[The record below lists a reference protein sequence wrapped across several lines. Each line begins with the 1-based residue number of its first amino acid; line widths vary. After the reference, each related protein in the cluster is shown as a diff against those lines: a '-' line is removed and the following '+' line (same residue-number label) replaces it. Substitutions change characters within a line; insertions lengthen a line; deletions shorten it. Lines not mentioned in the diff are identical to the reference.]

1 MLGCR
6 RKRTSKLFAFQLS
19 CLDKILIIA
28 LFRVIAQLQL
38 QKLVNNWSLEQR
50 DEVTFAAVC
59 NRAAK
64 NFVMVVNKSV
74 SINVNHTF
82 LVYTIDCLWSV

>member
-6 RKRTSKLFAFQLS
+6 GKRTSKLFAFLLS

-28 LFRVIAQLQL
+28 LFLVIAQLQL

-59 NRAAK
+59 NRAEK

-74 SINVNHTF
+74 SINVKPHF
-82 LVYTIDCLWSV
+82 LSVYD